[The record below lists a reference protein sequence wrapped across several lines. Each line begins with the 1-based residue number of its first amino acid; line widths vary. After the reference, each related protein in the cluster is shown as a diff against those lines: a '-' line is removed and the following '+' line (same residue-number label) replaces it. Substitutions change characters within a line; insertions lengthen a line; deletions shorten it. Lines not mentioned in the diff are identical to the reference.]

1 MCVAWLMVP
10 LRSLTS
16 PASCP
21 PWPPWF
27 SFPSPT
33 PISLKSRVTRGREK
47 LPCAASLPTRLPWL
61 GLVQARAR
69 SSVAVSPVDGKDPG
83 TQAICP
89 GASAGSWFRSITSG
103 TPCSSHLGTPMLQAA
118 AAPPSVP
125 HCQSHPICPQEQ
137 LGAGQGWSQEP
148 GAPCGSPTW
157 RSGVQF
163 LGPLPAAFPGT
174 GSCVGSGAAG
184 LQPVST

>member
-83 TQAICP
+83 TQAVCP

-103 TPCSSHLGTPMLQAA
+103 TPCSSDLGHPCCRLQRHHLLCHTASPT
-118 AAPPSVP
+118 PSVP
-125 HCQSHPICPQEQ
+125 RNSWV
-137 LGAGQGWSQEP
+137 LGKAGARSLELPAGLLHGGQGFSSLGHYLQLSQAQ
-148 GAPCGSPTW
+148 GA
-157 RSGVQF
+157 V
-163 LGPLPAAFPGT
+163 LA
-174 GSCVGSGAAG
+174 VGQQDSS
-184 LQPVST
+184 Q